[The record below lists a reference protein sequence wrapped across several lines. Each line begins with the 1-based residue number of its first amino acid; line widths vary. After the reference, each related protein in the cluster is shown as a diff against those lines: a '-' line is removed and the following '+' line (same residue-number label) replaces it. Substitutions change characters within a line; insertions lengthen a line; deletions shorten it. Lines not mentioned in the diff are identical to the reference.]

1 MLSCVHKGDNMSNPG
16 SRFCPDVAVIDKDV
30 LHHTWN
36 HTNFVIG
43 RTADFDEKCIVF
55 NTLGFILNDQG
66 KTIEKIPAINDYP
79 EYHKNDIRDKYHLE

>member
-1 MLSCVHKGDNMSNPG
+1 MSNPG